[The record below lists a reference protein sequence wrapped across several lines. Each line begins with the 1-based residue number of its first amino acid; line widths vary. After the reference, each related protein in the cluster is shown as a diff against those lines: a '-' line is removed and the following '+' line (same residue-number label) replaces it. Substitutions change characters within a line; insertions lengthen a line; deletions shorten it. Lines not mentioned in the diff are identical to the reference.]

1 MKKISRKPKTAK
13 EFDKYFEDNDI
24 TEFLDLESKRINVD
38 LPASMLQKL
47 DAKADQ
53 IGLTRQAL
61 IKYWLAEKLK
71 LVE

>member
-1 MKKISRKPKTAK
+1 MKKVSRKPKTAK

-24 TEFLDLESKRINVD
+24 TQLLDLESKRINVD
-38 LPASMLQKL
+38 LPASVLKKL

-61 IKYWLAEKLK
+61 IKYWIAEKLK